1 LKRDSWNIS
10 SRRRTSATTRDGA
23 SKSVARGA
31 AGIEFHGKFPQN
43 KSDGIFSTMCAAEHT
58 AESGRKDTSSAASFY
73 VLGAADD
80 VYDLENK
87 KWTERMRITIL
98 LAMSIYKGERA
109 RSFAAGEFI

>member
-1 LKRDSWNIS
+1 
-10 SRRRTSATTRDGA
+10 
-23 SKSVARGA
+23 
-31 AGIEFHGKFPQN
+31 
-43 KSDGIFSTMCAAEHT
+43 MCAAEHT

-109 RSFAAGEFI
+109 RFLAVSLDNGWQYKSLLETWLRLGTLSTGRR

>member
-1 LKRDSWNIS
+1 
-10 SRRRTSATTRDGA
+10 
-23 SKSVARGA
+23 V
-31 AGIEFHGKFPQN
+31 
-43 KSDGIFSTMCAAEHT
+43 CAAEHT

-109 RSFAAGEFI
+109 RSSAAVSLVNGWQKSLLESWLCGWELSAPYRQALRVRCSSMMCIQTKGIYVILCVS